1 MKKVFFILGT
11 LLLSLS
17 TYAAMNVNKIDPPF
31 WYTGMQNPELQL
43 MVYGEGIGNATVSV
57 NYPGVSLSSTVK
69 LESNN
74 YLLVYLRLDKN
85 VKPGKMPLTFTQGK
99 KKFVK
104 EYELKARTKKGCEHK
119 GFDASDALYLLMP
132 DRFANGNPDNDQIAG
147 MAEYKVDRND
157 PNARHGGDLAGIEQ
171 HLDYFSDLGVTA
183 LWFTPVL
190 ENNMT
195 GGSYHGYATTDYY
208 KVDPRFG
215 SNEEYK
221 QLIEKSHTRG
231 IKIVMDMIF
240 NHCGVEH
247 IWIKDMP
254 CKDWF
259 NNPDH
264 ENNFVQTSF
273 KLTPHVDPYASKY
286 DFSQMNDG
294 WFVTAMPDL
303 NQNNPHVYRYLV
315 QNSFWWIEFANID
328 GIRMDTYPYADYD
341 AMSNWMKELNEEY
354 PNYNTVGETWVT
366 EPAYTAWWQKDS
378 KLSAPKN
385 SNLKTVMDFSFY
397 DKINIAKTEETET
410 CFVSLGIKFF
420 VMAKLHFRPYIPNQT
435 VLFPQR
441 IDENIAATD
450 PVRIVNAVIDNLN
463 LESFKKLYKETG
475 RCPYHPKMMLKV
487 IIYAYMNNIYSCRKI
502 EKHLLRDIHY
512 IWLAGN
518 EHPDFITIN
527 RFRNRVKEEINNVF
541 TQLVLVLADK
551 GFISLDVEYIDG
563 TKIESKANKYTFV
576 WRKTVERNRT
586 RLMDKIRIL
595 LEQVDETIAQE
606 NSIKD
611 TSVEF
616 TSCRLSDI
624 VDELKEALERQPAT
638 KDKEEKKALSKKE
651 EAGQGT

>member
-1 MKKVFFILGT
+1 MKKVFSILGA

-17 TYAAMNVNKIDPPF
+17 MYAAMNVNKIEPPF

-43 MVYGEGIGNATVSV
+43 MVYGEDIGNAAVSV
-57 NYPGVSLSSTVK
+57 DYPGVSLNSTVK

-74 YLLVYLRLDKN
+74 YLLVYLKLDKE
-85 VKPGKMPLTFTQGK
+85 VKPGKMTLTFTQGK
-99 KKFVK
+99 KKLVK
-104 EYELKARTKKGCEHK
+104 SYELKARTKKGCEHK

-215 SNEEYK
+215 TNEEYK
-221 QLIEKSHTRG
+221 QLIEKSHARG

-247 IWIKDMP
+247 VWIKDMP

-264 ENNFVQTSF
+264 EKNFVQTSF

-303 NQNNPHVYRYLV
+303 NQKNPHVYRYLV
-315 QNSFWWIEFANID
+315 QNSFWWIEYANID

-341 AMSNWMKELNEEY
+341 AMSNWMKELNEEGGIVARSERYKQNHRTLVDGMRALGFKTLLPDASQGPIITSFLY
-354 PNYNTVGETWVT
+354 P
-366 EPAYTAWWQKDS
+366 TA
-378 KLSAPKN
+378 
-385 SNLKTVMDFSFY
+385 DFDFHSFY
-397 DKINIAKTEETET
+397 D
-410 CFVSLGIKFF
+410 
-420 VMAKLHFRPYIPNQT
+420 Q
-435 VLFPQR
+435 
-441 IDENIAATD
+441 
-450 PVRIVNAVIDNLN
+450 
-463 LESFKKLYKETG
+463 
-475 RCPYHPKMMLKV
+475 LK
-487 IIYAYMNNIYSCRKI
+487 A
-502 EKHLLRDIHY
+502 
-512 IWLAGN
+512 
-518 EHPDFITIN
+518 
-527 RFRNRVKEEINNVF
+527 
-541 TQLVLVLADK
+541 K
-551 GFISLDVEYIDG
+551 GFVIYPGKISDAD
-563 TKIESKANKYTFV
+563 TF
-576 WRKTVERNRT
+576 
-586 RLMDKIRIL
+586 RIGN
-595 LEQVDETIAQE
+595 IG
-606 NSIKD
+606 
-611 TSVEF
+611 
-616 TSCRLSDI
+616 DI
-624 VDELKEALERQPAT
+624 FPDDMEALLQAIR
-638 KDKEEKKALSKKE
+638 SISY
-651 EAGQGT
+651 

>member
-1 MKKVFFILGT
+1 MKKVFLILGT

-43 MVYGEGIGNATVSV
+43 MVYGEGIGNAAVSV

-74 YLLVYLRLDKN
+74 YLLVYLKLDKD
-85 VKPGKMPLTFTQGK
+85 VKPGKFNLTFTEGK
-99 KKFVK
+99 KKLVK
-104 EYELKARTKKGCEHK
+104 EYELKARNKKGCEHK

-147 MAEYKVDRND
+147 MAEYKIDRND

-215 SNEEYK
+215 TNEEYK
-221 QLIEKSHTRG
+221 QLIEKAHARG

-247 IWIKDMP
+247 VWIKDMP
-254 CKDWF
+254 SKDWF

-273 KLTPHVDPYASKY
+273 KLTPHVDPYTSQY
-286 DFSQMNDG
+286 DADQMNDG

-303 NQNNPHVYRYLV
+303 NQKNPHVYRYLV

-341 AMSNWMKELNEEY
+341 AMSNWMKELNEEGGIVARSERYKQNHCTLVDGMRALGFKTLLPDASQGPIITSFLY
-354 PNYNTVGETWVT
+354 P
-366 EPAYTAWWQKDS
+366 TA
-378 KLSAPKN
+378 
-385 SNLKTVMDFSFY
+385 DFDFHSFY
-397 DKINIAKTEETET
+397 D
-410 CFVSLGIKFF
+410 
-420 VMAKLHFRPYIPNQT
+420 Q
-435 VLFPQR
+435 
-441 IDENIAATD
+441 
-450 PVRIVNAVIDNLN
+450 
-463 LESFKKLYKETG
+463 
-475 RCPYHPKMMLKV
+475 LK
-487 IIYAYMNNIYSCRKI
+487 A
-502 EKHLLRDIHY
+502 
-512 IWLAGN
+512 
-518 EHPDFITIN
+518 
-527 RFRNRVKEEINNVF
+527 
-541 TQLVLVLADK
+541 K
-551 GFISLDVEYIDG
+551 GFVIYPGKISDAD
-563 TKIESKANKYTFV
+563 TF
-576 WRKTVERNRT
+576 
-586 RLMDKIRIL
+586 RIGN
-595 LEQVDETIAQE
+595 IG
-606 NSIKD
+606 
-611 TSVEF
+611 
-616 TSCRLSDI
+616 DI
-624 VDELKEALERQPAT
+624 FPDDMEALLQAIR
-638 KDKEEKKALSKKE
+638 SISY
-651 EAGQGT
+651 